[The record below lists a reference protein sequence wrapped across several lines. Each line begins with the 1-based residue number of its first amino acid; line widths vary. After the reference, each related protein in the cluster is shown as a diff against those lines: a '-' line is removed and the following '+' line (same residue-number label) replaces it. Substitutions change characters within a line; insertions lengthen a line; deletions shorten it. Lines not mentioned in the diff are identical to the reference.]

1 MFDPQELAE
10 TVDLHHKSYELLR
23 WVGKNL
29 RSGTLDFGVTHQAVS
44 SFEAAREW
52 ISRHWHNLPASVRPA
67 ESQLDS
73 FAHLFSSYLTTSFTL
88 VEKPKRKLI
97 SYCGCYCPYCSY
109 LGRADQLQVKTP
121 SKGARRAAQELKQV
135 YLKALAEENG
145 RRLTGPQLER
155 LLNEPQLK
163 ESLALA
169 TYAHE
174 LIRRTKYASQGEGVL
189 ALWRQF
195 AWNEKGSPKQ
205 KFKLNTDNILQ
216 SERSIISRLS
226 MV

>member
-10 TVDLHHKSYELLR
+10 TVDLHQKSYELLR

-29 RSGTLDFGVTHQAVS
+29 RSGTLDFGVTHHAVS

-52 ISRHWHNLPASVRPA
+52 ILRHWHNLPASVRPA

-73 FAHLFSSYLTTSFTL
+73 FTHLFSSYLMTSFTL

-97 SYCGCYCPYCSY
+97 SYCGCYCSYCSY

-121 SKGARRAAQELKQV
+121 SKGARRSAEGLKRV
-135 YLKALAEENG
+135 YLNALAEENG
-145 RRLTGPQLER
+145 RTLTGPQLEG
-155 LLNEPQLK
+155 LLNDPELQQI
-163 ESLALA
+163 LALA
-169 TYAHE
+169 TYGHE

-195 AWNEKGSPKQ
+195 AWNKKGSPKA
-205 KFKLNTDNILQ
+205 KFKLDADDILQ
-216 SERSIISRLS
+216 SERSVISQLTA
-226 MV
+226 V